1 MLNLIACA
9 GKEHFT
15 KKTSSTL
22 VVTKRISIRIVYYI
36 FAASPSNR
44 PRVHVCEK
52 TLVVFLLPSVT

>member
-9 GKEHFT
+9 GREHFT

-36 FAASPSNR
+36 FVASPSNR